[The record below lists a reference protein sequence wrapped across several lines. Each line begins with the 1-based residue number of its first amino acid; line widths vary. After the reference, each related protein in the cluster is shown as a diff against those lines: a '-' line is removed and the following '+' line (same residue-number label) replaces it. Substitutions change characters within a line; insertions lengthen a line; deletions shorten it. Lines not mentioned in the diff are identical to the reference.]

1 MILYDSSLTMHFR
14 DHGIMLPIS
23 PDRAEETLDF
33 LGRNFHPGAR
43 GKSMPYPGPV
53 FSIADAL
60 ALLGGDGEITR
71 RDLERLHSRD
81 YVAALYEDSGGK
93 TLERE
98 LLNAYELLDPQGR
111 PRRYEPEG
119 AIKPLTGLFDT
130 ILAQTAGTYLACRL
144 ALAEGPGFCYYLG
157 GGMHHARYDAG
168 AGFCLINDVALG
180 AAKILADRLN
190 RYQAP
195 NLKKPVRLVWIVD
208 MDAHKGDGTAE
219 LIRFARQRGELA
231 GPLQD
236 TRQGGSGGPDHVS
249 ADQQPPTLLAPSNMP
264 CILTLSIHM
273 AKGWPLDGE
282 TLAAAKPGRAPL
294 LPSEV
299 DIGIDPG
306 EEAEYT
312 PRLAAGIR
320 ELERMT
326 ATAALTPESG
336 PQSVPDL
343 MLVVDGADPYE
354 HDGLP
359 SSGLLRLT
367 LDQCLER
374 DNFVY
379 RYAMDRNIPSAWIQ
393 AGGYGDRAWEPA
405 AYFLQ
410 GIR

>member
-1 MILYDSSLTMHFR
+1 MILYDPSLTMRFR
-14 DHGIMLPIS
+14 DYGIMLPIS
-23 PDRAEETLDF
+23 PDRGEQTLDF
-33 LGRNFHPGAR
+33 LGRNFYPCAR

-60 ALLGGDGEITR
+60 ALLGGDGDIISR
-71 RDLERLHSRD
+71 RDLERLHSGD
-81 YVAALYEDSGGK
+81 YIAALYEDSGGK

-98 LLNAYELLDPQGR
+98 LLNTYELLDARGR
-111 PRRYEPEG
+111 PRRYEPER
-119 AIKPLTGLFDT
+119 AVEPLAGLFAV

-144 ALAEGPGFCYYLG
+144 VLAEGPGFCYYLG

-168 AGFCLINDVALG
+168 AGFCLINDVAG
-180 AAKILADRLN
+180 AAAKILADGLE
-190 RYQAP
+190 RYRRPP
-195 NLKKPVRLVWIVD
+195 NPGKPVRLIWIVD

-219 LIRFARQRGELA
+219 LIRFARERGELA
-231 GPLQD
+231 DPRQD
-236 TRQGGSGGPDHVS
+236 AGRRRDGSG
-249 ADQQPPTLLAPSNMP
+249 AP

-294 LPSEV
+294 LSSDI
-299 DIGIDPG
+299 DIGIDQG

-312 PRLAAGIR
+312 PRLAEGIR

-326 ATAALTPESG
+326 AMLTATAMLSATALPAESG
-336 PQSVPDL
+336 GQSVPDL

-374 DNFVY
+374 DNFMY

-393 AGGYGDRAWEPA
+393 AGGYGERAWEPA
-405 AYFLQ
+405 AHFLQ